1 MRLYTV
7 QCRAG
12 GPAGDPDVVLIKEG
26 FCWPALFIPL
36 LWALYHR
43 LWWGVAAYI
52 AVAAALGLAADLAH
66 LAEPVQSVI
75 MLGLALVVGW
85 SANDWRRW
93 TLERQGYRDC
103 GVVAG
108 RRLTAAEQR
117 LFDVWA
123 ADPRSKPRELQPAP
137 GLAGPDGFESGMVAS

>member
-52 AVAAALGLAADLAH
+52 AVAGVLGAAVELAG
-66 LAEPVQSVI
+66 LAEPVQTVV
-75 MLGLALVVGW
+75 MFGLALLVGW

-93 TLERQGYRDC
+93 TLDRAGYRSC
-103 GVVAG
+103 GVIMG
-108 RRLTAAEQR
+108 RRLIEAEAR
-117 LFDVWA
+117 LFDGWN
-123 ADPRSKPRELQPAP
+123 ADPLAKPRELRPAP
-137 GLAGPDGFESGMVAS
+137 DAFQSGLAVS